1 MVSPK
6 PLPTPAQAAD
16 GAVITAA
23 NAANLLGDA
32 DLLADAGRFSS
43 ALSLTVLA
51 FEESVKTR
59 TLGAIM
65 TADGRPL
72 GFSDHGLRK
81 IIYGSHRARHTAGF
95 FQHLAAATPSV
106 YGKWMLGMT
115 LTPAE
120 AAALPRLIK
129 LVGRANARKQSGFY
143 ADFDPEAGTW
153 ADPRDISRSE
163 FEAIRS
169 FIGEFITETQRQL
182 DASQ

>member
-6 PLPTPAQAAD
+6 PLPTPAEAAT
-16 GAVITAA
+16 GALITAA
-23 NAANLLGDA
+23 NAANLLSDA
-32 DLLADAGRFSS
+32 DLLAAAGRFSS

-81 IIYGSHRARHTAGF
+81 LLYGSHRARHLAGF
-95 FQHLAAATPSV
+95 LQHLAAASPSV
-106 YGKWMLGMT
+106 YGKYMLGMA

-129 LVGRANARKQSGFY
+129 VLGQANVKKQSGFY
-143 ADFDPEAGTW
+143 ADFDPETGKW

-163 FEAIRS
+163 FEETRALV
-169 FIGEFITETQRQL
+169 GEFITETQRQL